1 VNVLELVA
9 NAFVAVAIF
18 LAARNSIHTWW
29 TGIVGCAVF
38 AYVFFQVRLY
48 ADVTLQAFFILTSIV
63 GWYRWMRGNAG
74 DELPVR
80 FSTPRLLVLSTL
92 GALAAAAGY
101 GWLLHRFTNAFAP
114 WLDSL
119 LLVFSMLGQL
129 LMMERR
135 VENWWCWLLVNTI
148 AVPLYASRA
157 LYVTSALYAAY
168 LINAAVALVQW
179 RRRALEDGSQSA
191 AAARRATL

>member
-1 VNVLELVA
+1 MNLLELLA

-29 TGIVGCAVF
+29 TGIVGCALF
-38 AYVFFQVRLY
+38 AYVFFEVRLY

-80 FSTPRLLVLSTL
+80 FSTPRLLVLSAL
-92 GALAAAAGY
+92 GALIAAAGY

-179 RRRALEDGSQSA
+179 RRRALVGHLFRDAGS
-191 AAARRATL
+191 